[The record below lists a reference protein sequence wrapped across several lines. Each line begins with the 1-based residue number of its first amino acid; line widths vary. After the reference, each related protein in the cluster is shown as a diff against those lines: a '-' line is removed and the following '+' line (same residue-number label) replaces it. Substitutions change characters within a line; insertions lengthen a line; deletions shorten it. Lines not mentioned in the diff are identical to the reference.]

1 MSTQHDPGSQR
12 KPSGVDQHHK
22 HLVLKLHL
30 YQRKCHNH
38 RRQTTL
44 AIIAIKTIELVSQP
58 NWLAETS
65 MFIHPS
71 REVRYDCSKPKGNTC
86 IQVVFTQSPVSLTT
100 TSEYLP
106 VSGTLDPLCICT
118 RFHTQLHQSKERKS
132 HLTCLRLHNCSDSG
146 QRKPW
151 KQTHNKVSCFV
162 SKYSSKQ
169 FPLPTQFR
177 SFPMTHRMSQS
188 NALTTAVQT

>member
-1 MSTQHDPGSQR
+1 MTQVR
-12 KPSGVDQHHK
+12 KGNHSGVDQHHK
-22 HLVLKLHL
+22 HLVLKLHF

-65 MFIHPS
+65 MLVHPS

-106 VSGTLDPLCICT
+106 VSGFNAPS
-118 RFHTQLHQSKERKS
+118 LHLYQVS
-132 HLTCLRLHNCSDSG
+132 
-146 QRKPW
+146 
-151 KQTHNKVSCFV
+151 QTTA
-162 SKYSSKQ
+162 
-169 FPLPTQFR
+169 PI
-177 SFPMTHRMSQS
+177 QS
-188 NALTTAVQT
+188 NVSHT